1 MMKETSDVAILNL
14 WFRVL
19 KLLPTLFFQF
29 YFWVCVVVV
38 ILGWVGLGFF
48 VCLFVCLFFGFFLFF
63 FSLQIFC
70 FLLHPL
76 ENELMFVSLI
86 SCPHI
91 HLELP
96 VTHYPV
102 TAKCDRLEK
111 SLVLRFLDAMNN
123 SPHSLTA
130 RIAALSLKVTCGFG

>member
-1 MMKETSDVAILNL
+1 MMKETSDVAILSL

-38 ILGWVGLGFF
+38 ILGWVGLGWGFF
-48 VCLFVCLFFGFFLFF
+48 CLFV
-63 FSLQIFC
+63 FSLQRFC
-70 FLLHPL
+70 FSLHPL